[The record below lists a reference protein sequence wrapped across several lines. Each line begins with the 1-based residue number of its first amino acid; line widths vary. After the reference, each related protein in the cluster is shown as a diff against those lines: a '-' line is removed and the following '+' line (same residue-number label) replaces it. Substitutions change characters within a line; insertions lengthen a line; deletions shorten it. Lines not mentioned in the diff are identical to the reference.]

1 MDQADRQLGNSTTAQ
16 TDVCGEGDGKII
28 NTLPASGVW
37 EMLVV
42 GNSSILGQQLES
54 DSNGQ

>member
-1 MDQADRQLGNSTTAQ
+1 MDQADRQLGNSTTAR
-16 TDVCGEGDGKII
+16 TDMCGEGDGKII
-28 NTLPASGVW
+28 HTLPAGGVW